1 MRFRNA
7 LTLSCTAGI
16 LAIASVLPASAG
28 TFAQFIQQVGNNAF
42 SLTAPSSLGPPPTGQ
57 VLSATGLPVFFQFK
71 NSPDGPIASA
81 PLNTDILATLTFT
94 TTSVS
99 GAIPVGAN
107 QAIEQFSPV
116 SFSFI
121 ATGQTIGSFVIP
133 AGTNLLTGTTTF
145 FSPPP
150 PPPVVNGFNSLSG
163 TLGGSSATFS
173 GSDVNINQAGNPT
186 APIAQRVNYSSAY
199 IDFTTAFNKAFAY
212 SFSSVQPIYSV
223 SGPPPGG
230 FINPFTASGSGTFS
244 AVQAVPE
251 PSAVAMLAGLG
262 VTGSLF
268 AFRRLRRRR

>member
-16 LAIASVLPASAG
+16 LAVASVLPVSAG
-28 TFAQFIQQVGNNAF
+28 TFAQFIQQAGNNAF

-57 VLSATGLPVFFQFK
+57 VLSTTGLPVFFQFK

-81 PLNTDILATLTFT
+81 PLNVDIAAILTFT
-94 TTSVS
+94 TSSVG
-99 GAIPVGAN
+99 GAIPSGT
-107 QAIEQFSPV
+107 QAIEAFAPV
-116 SFSFI
+116 TFSFI
-121 ATGQTIGSFVIP
+121 AVGQPGVAAGS
-133 AGTNLLTGTTTF
+133 NLLTGTTTF

-150 PPPVVNGFNSLSG
+150 PPPAVNGFNALAG
-163 TLGGSSATFS
+163 TLGASSATFS
-173 GSDVNINQAGNPT
+173 GSDVNINMAGNPT

-199 IDFTTAFNKAFAY
+199 IDFTSAFNKAFAY

-230 FINPFTASGSGTFS
+230 FINPFTASGTGTFS
-244 AVQAVPE
+244 AVAVPE
-251 PSAVAMLAGLG
+251 PGAVAMLAGLG

-268 AFRRLRRRR
+268 ACRRLRRRR